1 MIDFIE
7 HQKDMIDLTKAQ
19 CALIQI
25 TTSAQGVQSFDLP
38 SNLRRQ
44 SGPDK
49 ARRDSYSAL
58 VLGNW
63 MIQTYFDMMAF
74 DEEETPFTFTP
85 FLI

>member
-1 MIDFIE
+1 
-7 HQKDMIDLTKAQ
+7 MIDLTKAQ

-25 TTSAQGVQSFDLP
+25 TTTAQGAQSFDLP
-38 SNLRRQ
+38 ANLRRQ

-63 MIQTYFDMMAF
+63 MIQTYFDMMAYN
-74 DEEETPFTFTP
+74 EEDTPVTFTP

>member
-1 MIDFIE
+1 
-7 HQKDMIDLTKAQ
+7 MIDLTKAQ

-25 TTSAQGVQSFDLP
+25 SSTAQGTQSFDLP
-38 SNLRRQ
+38 ANLRRQ

-63 MIQTYFDMMAF
+63 MVQTYFDIMNQNQ
-74 DEEETPFTFTP
+74 EETMTTFEP
-85 FLI
+85 MFF